1 MSEENEKS
9 GEKNGEKSSERG
21 LLTDIFIFLV
31 LVGLGLAAI
40 YLTGNWPWFMKTVAN
55 LDVEVR
61 NFIKMFQENIGTV
74 VNTVQSAQGI

>member
-9 GEKNGEKSSERG
+9 GEKSGERG
-21 LLTDIFIFLV
+21 LLTDIGIFL
-31 LVGLGLAAI
+31 LLAGLALAAI
-40 YLTGNWPWFMKTVAN
+40 YLTGNWPWFMKMVAN

-61 NFIKMFQENIGTV
+61 SFIKMFQENIGTV

>member
-9 GEKNGEKSSERG
+9 GEKSGERG

-31 LVGLGLAAI
+31 LVGLSLAAI
-40 YLTGNWPWFMKTVAN
+40 YLTGNWPWFMKMIAN

-74 VNTVQSAQGI
+74 VNTVQSAQGM